1 MKKCIWCG
9 RGQKEVSFDTIAH
22 IVPKSLGGKETCDD
36 VCDDCNH
43 YFGTAPRGTNG
54 IPCMDHAF
62 KEIFG
67 AIRMFSQNLNSESYK
82 KFRTTYFTYKHS
94 QRLVKIK
101 HNFDSKKI
109 THQFKRALYEVFF
122 QKYHSVTGDGHN
134 TQFKMIKDYAR
145 YNIGNPHVFYA
156 IWASSSD
163 SLTMASKTSSSSME
177 KTLVMAATNSR
188 MACQILSLIVSSWLS

>member
-156 IWASSSD
+156 FNNMI
-163 SLTMASKTSSSSME
+163 
-177 KTLVMAATNSR
+177 
-188 MACQILSLIVSSWLS
+188 